1 MSAKMM
7 NMLKKALAERTTI
20 DFSNEEDVAFITPLL
35 KKAFKK
41 AMKSS
46 DGSDDEKT
54 EKIPKAHNSYM
65 EFCKDARK
73 NTDFSEIKDPKDVSR
88 RLGEMW
94 RELSDEEKEV
104 YKTRASANKDAR
116 SRSASPVEVKAKRPL
131 SAYIK
136 FCGAKRAEVSAS
148 EKNPQDVSRRLGEMW
163 NALSD
168 DVKQK
173 WKTEIVEEAKVE
185 EVKVEEP
192 KDEKKTKKAKSDDE
206 DDTKDEKK
214 MKKAKSDDEDDTK
227 DEKKTKKTKKAK
239 SDDEE

>member
-185 EVKVEEP
+185 EVKVEEVKVEEA
-192 KDEKKTKKAKSDDE
+192 KDEKKT
-206 DDTKDEKK
+206 
-214 MKKAKSDDEDDTK
+214 KKAKSDDEDDTK